1 MNQTVKKSQKSE
13 IRYKMFVELR
23 TKKNPKMP
31 IIVVETKNGSKP

>member
-13 IRYKMFVELR
+13 IRYKMFVELK
-23 TKKNPKMP
+23 KKNPKMP